1 MWTMKKIF
9 LLIMVMVMLFTLVA
23 CGGPDNSKNNALM
36 QAKVD
41 EADKLADDLFNLYKD
56 NGLLEGEYAA
66 EFQAIVDAV
75 TASIN
80 DIKTTHQDF
89 LDQGGYTD
97 KDTVELAEVMNTLIA
112 ATKEAIAETKAEL
125 KAEEDAV
132 ALTGKAVGI
141 LALTEMHDELVDI
154 VNETSYTAFVNGW
167 ENDEELNSELE
178 AVLEFLEIVSG
189 DLTIPDSMDEEYIDM
204 LITMIDELITVW
216 HEYLIIVSEPYTTN

>member
-1 MWTMKKIF
+1 MKKIF

-23 CGGPDNSKNNALM
+23 CGGPDNSENNALM
-36 QAKVD
+36 QSKVD
-41 EADKLADDLFNLYKD
+41 EADKLAVDLFNLYKD

-80 DIKTTHQDF
+80 DIKTTHQLF
-89 LDQGGYTD
+89 LDEGGYTD

-189 DLTIPDSMDEEYIDM
+189 DLEIPDSMDEEYIDM
-204 LITMIDELITVW
+204 LITMIDELIPVW
-216 HEYLIIVSEPYTTN
+216 HEYLIIVSEPYTAG

>member
-1 MWTMKKIF
+1 MKKIF